1 MEEYIASVLKKID
14 NIKRLRKDTQHILL
28 NKYSKQTGVPRKFL
42 EAYMKGDTE
51 TLLNEF
57 NNLKEQGKITDADL
71 TGIDTNKMKQVEKI
85 VNKQIKDNESHNQID
100 DQSEE
105 STDDSDS
112 EDEYVDPIKSKVEE
126 LRKGDMKRNVNDYI
140 GKNKLFSKTERLVV
154 LLDPVLKELLNTNE
168 SKMELK
174 ELVKLYST

>member
-1 MEEYIASVLKKID
+1 MEDYIVSVLKKID
-14 NIKRLRKDTQHILL
+14 NIKRLRPNTQHILL
-28 NKYSKQTGVPRKFL
+28 NNYSKQTCIPRKIL
-42 EAYMKGDTE
+42 EAYMKGDTD
-51 TLLNEF
+51 TLLNEL
-57 NNLKEQGKITDADL
+57 NNLKSQGKITDADL
-71 TGIDTNKMKQVEKI
+71 TGIDTNKMKQVKKI
-85 VNKQIKDNESHNQID
+85 AKKQVQNNDSDND
-100 DQSEE
+100 DSDE

-174 ELVKLYST
+174 ELVKLYS

>member
-1 MEEYIASVLKKID
+1 MEEYITSVLKKID
-14 NIKRLRKDTQHILL
+14 NIKRLRPDTQHILL

-42 EAYMKGDTE
+42 EAYMKGDTN

-57 NNLKEQGKITDADL
+57 NNLKSQGKISDADL
-71 TGIDTNKMKQVEKI
+71 GIDTKKI
-85 VNKQIKDNESHNQID
+85 SQVNKLAKEVEELEESD
-100 DQSEE
+100 D

-112 EDEYVDPIKSKVEE
+112 EEEYMDPIKSKVDE
-126 LRKGDMKRNVNDYI
+126 LRKGDIKRNISDYI
-140 GKNKLFSKTERLVV
+140 AKNKLFSKTERLVV

-174 ELVKLYST
+174 ELVKLY